1 MEKGTT
7 RSPQPQNYM
16 LPKVHV
22 IHNSGEMAETS
33 QAFHHFFFPG
43 LHVFQRF
50 TDFKEY
56 RNGKMTETY
65 TQTSDS
71 SFFPKSSI
79 LLVRA

>member
-22 IHNSGEMAETS
+22 IHNSDEMAETS

-43 LHVFQRF
+43 LHVFRGSQIS
-50 TDFKEY
+50 
-56 RNGKMTETY
+56 RNTEME
-65 TQTSDS
+65 
-71 SFFPKSSI
+71 K
-79 LLVRA
+79 